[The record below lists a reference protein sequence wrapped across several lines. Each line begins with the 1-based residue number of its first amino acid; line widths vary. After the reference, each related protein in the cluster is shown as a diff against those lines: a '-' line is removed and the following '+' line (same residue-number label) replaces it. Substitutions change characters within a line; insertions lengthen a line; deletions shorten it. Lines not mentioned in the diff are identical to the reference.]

1 MKAYQVTLHSEASDP
16 LIVDDLRGLSELFI
30 DLEEEEVGNMYLV
43 EIIEI
48 DNEKFEELPEWG
60 GW

>member
-1 MKAYQVTLHSEASDP
+1 MKAYQVTLHHEASDP
-16 LIVDDLRGLSELFI
+16 LIVDNLNALTDLFI
-30 DLEEEEVGNMYLV
+30 DIEEEEVGNMYLV

-48 DNEKFEELPEWG
+48 ANQEFEELPEWG